1 MVSTEV
7 KRAKT
12 IQYIIH
18 FTYLRRN
25 ITIRNTESLHC
36 LWLHSLLHVLGP
48 DSFVAG
54 IGRVESAQ
62 AQTDDPGEK
71 GGQHS
76 SLKT

>member
-18 FTYLRRN
+18 LTYLTRN
-25 ITIRNTESLHC
+25 HENYKPPMF
-36 LWLHSLLHVLGP
+36 LHSLFNVLGP

-54 IGRVESAQ
+54 VGRVESAQ
-62 AQTDDPGEK
+62 AQTDDPGEE
-71 GGQHS
+71 GGQH
-76 SLKT
+76 L